1 MNSNNLIND
10 YFSKIYSG
18 NVNEFNK
25 FINNNNLSINITNK
39 NKENALHVVIKSDLS
54 DILKIN
60 FIKYLISK
68 NINFNDKDSFGN
80 TPFNLA
86 CQKQLFNIMLFLYN
100 KFNFKIN
107 LYDKNNYNL
116 SPIFYILKGQIVD
129 DLDDYPFPIKF
140 IKNESSL
147 KINDVS
153 KLLDAVKNYVNKEK
167 LFTKFCEK
175 LIEIIKKNINFELQ
189 INKSLIDIKINEFK
203 KKIIQNKNNLSA
215 DFKYEFYNDIFNIIK
230 KSHPNTL
237 EPINFES
244 TKELDN
250 NGFYLK
256 NGNTNTDYKIHGEPT
271 FYQNLDNLEQLNLID
286 LQKHNN
292 KYKEIISSL
301 DPRKFFFPFLEEIAH
316 IYYCREFLVNI
327 NKL

>member
-54 DILKIN
+54 DILKVN

-116 SPIFYILKGQIVD
+116 SPIYYILKGQIVD
-129 DLDDYPFPIKF
+129 ELEDYPSPIKF

-153 KLLDAVKNYVNKEK
+153 KLLDAVKDFVKNQN
-167 LFTKFCEK
+167 LFIKVCEN
-175 LIEIIKKNINFELQ
+175 LIKIIKKILILNYKLIN
-189 INKSLIDIKINEFK
+189 
-203 KKIIQNKNNLSA
+203 
-215 DFKYEFYNDIFNIIK
+215 
-230 KSHPNTL
+230 H
-237 EPINFES
+237 
-244 TKELDN
+244 
-250 NGFYLK
+250 
-256 NGNTNTDYKIHGEPT
+256 
-271 FYQNLDNLEQLNLID
+271 
-286 LQKHNN
+286 
-292 KYKEIISSL
+292 
-301 DPRKFFFPFLEEIAH
+301 
-316 IYYCREFLVNI
+316 
-327 NKL
+327 

>member
-1 MNSNNLIND
+1 MNSDTLIND

-18 NVNEFNK
+18 NINEFNK
-25 FINNNNLSINITNK
+25 FIINNDLSINIINK

-68 NINFNDKDSFGN
+68 NININDKDSFGN

-86 CQKQLFNIMLFLYN
+86 CQKQLFNIMIVIYD
-100 KFNFKIN
+100 KFKNKIN

-116 SPIFYILKGQIVD
+116 SPISYILKGKIVD
-129 DLDDYPFPIKF
+129 EFEDYPSPIKF

-153 KLLDAVKNYVNKEK
+153 KLLDLVKDYVKSEN
-167 LFTKFCEK
+167 LFTNKFKK

-203 KKIIQNKNNLSA
+203 KKITKNKNNLSS
-215 DFKYEFYNDIFNIIK
+215 DFKYEFYKEIFNIIK
-230 KSHPNTL
+230 KSHPKTF

-244 TKELDN
+244 TKALDDD
-250 NGFYLK
+250 GFYLK
-256 NGNTNTDYKIHGEPT
+256 KIDGTNTDFKIHGEPT
-271 FYQNLDNLEQLNLID
+271 FKQNLANVKQLNLID
-286 LQKHNN
+286 FQKHD
-292 KYKEIISSL
+292 KK
-301 DPRKFFFPFLEEIAH
+301 K
-316 IYYCREFLVNI
+316 
-327 NKL
+327 K